1 MPRFLEHFRFRVS
14 DFNRT
19 WESVSRLRNIVAV
32 IETPLQIR
40 KTIALSVFLIVV
52 FREKEKCYGNVCF
65 AITSVTSLTCV
76 FYVYSRYSEA

>member
-32 IETPLQIR
+32 VEKPLQIR

-52 FREKEKCYGNVCF
+52 FCEKEKFYGNVCF
-65 AITSVTSLTCV
+65 AITSVTSLASV
-76 FYVYSRYSEA
+76 FYVYSRYREA